1 MTRAIDKRLFNQNKK
16 IMKEG
21 FSSQEICPYCNCI
34 MAKETGSSFSVI
46 SIDHIVASTKGGTDE
61 LCNLIACCANC
72 NSRKGNGTRTL
83 LANFKDPILLSD
95 DDYKALNSFL
105 SLELRIFWARELKE
119 LLLNKE
125 YDKALEGCLIG
136 ENNSPSKGFFEI
148 LSRDIRKVKENKT
161 IQLENKIIKQIVKTL
176 KEDIQRMSLAKES
189 VSHLDF
195 VTYSLIS

>member
-21 FSSQEICPYCNCI
+21 FSSQEVCPYCNCI
-34 MAKETGSSFSVI
+34 MIKDTGSSFSVI
-46 SIDHIVASTKGGTDE
+46 SIDHIVASTKGGSDD
-61 LCNLIACCANC
+61 LDNLIACCANC

-83 LANFKDPILLSD
+83 LAKFNESVFLSD
-95 DDYKALNSFL
+95 DDYRKLNIFL

-125 YDKALEGCLIG
+125 YDKALWGCLIG

-148 LSRDIRKVKENKT
+148 LSRDIRKVRENKT
-161 IQLENKIIKQIVKTL
+161 VQLENKIIKQIVKTL
-176 KEDIQRMSLAKES
+176 KEDIQRMSLAKED
-189 VSHLDF
+189 VSHLNF
-195 VTYSLIS
+195 VTYSLLS